1 MKKKVDVTHKS
12 YAVLGLGKFGSS
24 VAEELSRT
32 GADVLAVDCNEE
44 RVAEL
49 ADKVTCAVKA
59 DVCDTGTMATLGL
72 SNMDGV
78 VVAITGSIHASVLG
92 TILAKEAGVPYVM
105 AKSQDE
111 VHSKILEKVGA
122 DKVLIPEKESGISA
136 AHAIMSGTF
145 MAFIS
150 AMWSTRVLRY
160 LTITSGSIPVR
171 TRSQRRLVSPT
182 NSSLRSSMIALK
194 RSLSLAARSS
204 LNFWSR
210 TAAGNARSW
219 ILRSYAVA
227 LAVSPLTA
235 YASASMRMMSA

>member
-24 VAEELSRT
+24 VAEELSRM

-145 MAFIS
+145 MDFIELS
-150 AMWSTRVLRY
+150 ERVSMIELTPKSEWLDKSLRE
-160 LTITSGSIPVR
+160 LDL
-171 TRSQRRLVSPT
+171 RRKRRINVIAIRENGEVSPNPDPDKKIT
-182 NSSLRSSMIALK
+182 KEMSLLVLVDRRDIARL
-194 RSLSLAARSS
+194 
-204 LNFWSR
+204 
-210 TAAGNARSW
+210 
-219 ILRSYAVA
+219 YE
-227 LAVSPLTA
+227 
-235 YASASMRMMSA
+235 

>member
-24 VAEELSRT
+24 VAEELSRM

-145 MAFIS
+145 MDFIELS
-150 AMWSTRVLRY
+150 ERVSMIELTPKTEWLDKSLRE
-160 LTITSGSIPVR
+160 LDL
-171 TRSQRRLVSPT
+171 RRKKRINVIAIREKGEVSPNPDPDKKIT
-182 NSSLRSSMIALK
+182 KEMSLLVLVDRRDIARL
-194 RSLSLAARSS
+194 
-204 LNFWSR
+204 
-210 TAAGNARSW
+210 
-219 ILRSYAVA
+219 YE
-227 LAVSPLTA
+227 
-235 YASASMRMMSA
+235 

>member
-1 MKKKVDVTHKS
+1 MNKGKKKVNVAKRS

-24 VAEELSRT
+24 VAIELSRM

-49 ADKVTCAVKA
+49 ADIVTCAVKA

-122 DKVLIPEKESGISA
+122 DKVMIPEKESGIA
-136 AHAIMSGTF
+136 TAHAIMSGTF
-145 MAFIS
+145 MDFVELSESVSMIE
-150 AMWSTRVLRY
+150 
-160 LTITSGSIPVR
+160 LTPKSEWIGK
-171 TRSQRRLVSPT
+171 
-182 NSSLRSSMIALK
+182 SLRELDLRKKKRINIIAMRENGEISPNPDPEKKLTDKISLLVLVDRRDIK
-194 RSLSLAARSS
+194 RL
-204 LNFWSR
+204 
-210 TAAGNARSW
+210 
-219 ILRSYAVA
+219 YE
-227 LAVSPLTA
+227 
-235 YASASMRMMSA
+235 